1 MTTAG
6 GEHRA
11 REEHF
16 RGLEGAYDA
25 APVTRWMGT
34 SATVGDGRATV
45 TLPIR
50 EEFHHAASAVHGSL
64 YFRMLD
70 DAAFFAANS
79 RVSDV
84 LVLTSSFHIRFF
96 RPVTDGALRAEGRVV
111 NQSRRVVSA
120 DAELFDDRGNL
131 LAQGSGT
138 FMPSDIPLS
147 EVEGYGTTDAGS

>member
-6 GEHRA
+6 GAPLRGEK
-11 REEHF
+11 HF
-16 RGLEGAYDA
+16 RGLEGAYRA

-50 EEFHHAASAVHGSL
+50 GDFHHAASAVHGSL

-79 RVSDV
+79 RVPDV

-96 RPVTDGALRAEGRVV
+96 RPVTEGRLRAEGRVV

-138 FMPSDIPLS
+138 FMPSEIPLS
-147 EVEGYGTTDAGS
+147 DVEGYESGNAGS

>member
-1 MTTAG
+1 MTDSA
-6 GEHRA
+6 HL
-11 REEHF
+11 
-16 RGLEGAYDA
+16 RGLEGAYHA

-45 TLPIR
+45 TLPVR
-50 EEFHHAASAVHGSL
+50 EDFHHAAAAVHGSL

-84 LVLTSSFHIRFF
+84 LVLTSSFHVRFF
-96 RPVTDGALRAEGRVV
+96 RPVSQGSLRAEGRVV
-111 NQSRRVVSA
+111 NLSRRVISA
-120 DAELFDDRGNL
+120 DAELFDDEGNL

-138 FMPSDIPLS
+138 FMPSEIPLA
-147 EVEGYGTTDAGS
+147 EVEGYRTLEEDS